1 MKIGIDIGGS
11 HIGIGIV
18 DINGKIIE
26 TMGEKFL
33 QTIFT
38 PKEIEYC
45 EARKVQ
51 KYQHYAARFAVKE
64 AAFKALGD
72 KMNKSEMNWKKFE
85 VVKREN
91 GKPALEIKEEIKDL
105 ESVDIS
111 ISHCKLYAT
120 ANVVAMFQ

>member
-1 MKIGIDIGGS
+1 MKISCGTDI
-11 HIGIGIV
+11 IEIERIQ
-18 DINGKIIE
+18 KAIE

-91 GKPALEIKEEIKDL
+91 GKPELEIKEEIKDL

>member
-1 MKIGIDIGGS
+1 MKISCGTDI
-11 HIGIGIV
+11 IEIERIQ
-18 DINGKIIE
+18 KAIE